1 MYDEFTCLLIGSV
14 IIASNGEF
22 QNYEKSSDM
31 PQNLAVNEENPIA
44 KIDR

>member
-1 MYDEFTCLLIGSV
+1 MYDEFTCLLNGSV

-22 QNYEKSSDM
+22 QNYEKSSGICL
-31 PQNLAVNEENPIA
+31 LAINEENPIA